1 MSYIENE
8 NTYSN
13 ILSQTAF
20 ALYFQNIIQFY
31 SPTYLNTI
39 LQVQVID
46 NKNKITP
53 EQIICVICGSCS
65 AFFIILTIILFII
78 RKKQNNNLISDSIDM
93 SYDDESTAVVYK
105 SPHHIKETSDFESP
119 YNTMDLKDDF

>member
-13 ILSQTAF
+13 ILLQTAF
-20 ALYFQNIIQFY
+20 ALYFQYIIQFY

-53 EQIICVICGSCS
+53 EQ
-65 AFFIILTIILFII
+65 ILTIILFII

-105 SPHHIKETSDFESP
+105 SPHHIKETSYFESP
-119 YNTMDLKDDF
+119 YNTLDLKDDF